1 MIEFP
6 QNRVER
12 VQALLQQRFSP
23 EAEDDWAFEP
33 VHRTLAQSHKV
44 DRAITEVARLV
55 GAVAYL
61 FTGEPE
67 EFDKLDAAGG
77 LREAERIFRNGPPE
91 VPSRSLLL
99 DHARAVLEVKPR
111 PKGPETR
118 PWVSYI
124 DYEHAYLTLL
134 GGRELFLRTV
144 QALVQPYAEPETVL
158 TFAQAAFLDVELW
171 LRPKVVKSALASGG
185 RSWPNWKAL
194 PPG

>member
-1 MIEFP
+1 M
-6 QNRVER
+6 
-12 VQALLQQRFSP
+12 
-23 EAEDDWAFEP
+23 
-33 VHRTLAQSHKV
+33 
-44 DRAITEVARLV
+44 
-55 GAVAYL
+55 
-61 FTGEPE
+61 
-67 EFDKLDAAGG
+67 
-77 LREAERIFRNGPPE
+77 
-91 VPSRSLLL
+91 
-99 DHARAVLEVKPR
+99 
-111 PKGPETR
+111 
-118 PWVSYI
+118 SYI